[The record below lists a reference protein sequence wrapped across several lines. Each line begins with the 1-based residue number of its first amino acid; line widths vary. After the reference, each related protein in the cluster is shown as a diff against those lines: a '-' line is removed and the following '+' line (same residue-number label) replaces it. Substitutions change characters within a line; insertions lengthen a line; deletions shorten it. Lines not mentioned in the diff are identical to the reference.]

1 MANQSLILYKAFLHD
16 ILVSKVKGRD
26 NRKHMDNV
34 SILPTLLRFMNES
47 HSNRTQFSIAE
58 GMLKNFKDIPTLS
71 IYDMAEQ
78 CYVSPASISR
88 FIKQLGFDTY
98 GDFKRACKDSIDI
111 DVDYS
116 THVLKAQQADIEP
129 LFQMYTENVKENL
142 SYNLLNIDFEKLSR
156 ISDMIYKADKVVYL
170 GLEFA
175 TLLGQHYQ
183 QKMAECNRYIHLP
196 LSYEKQQEFAKE
208 STSNSLA
215 IVVSLEA
222 GYFYHNQ
229 KVINQ
234 LKENGTKIIAITMSH
249 NSKMLRDI
257 DEVIICNKNN
267 SDTEGRIS
275 LLHTLELLI
284 MYYYINYK

>member
-1 MANQSLILYKAFLHD
+1 
-16 ILVSKVKGRD
+16 
-26 NRKHMDNV
+26 
-34 SILPTLLRFMNES
+34 
-47 HSNRTQFSIAE
+47 
-58 GMLKNFKDIPTLS
+58 
-71 IYDMAEQ
+71 
-78 CYVSPASISR
+78 
-88 FIKQLGFDTY
+88 
-98 GDFKRACKDSIDI
+98 
-111 DVDYS
+111 
-116 THVLKAQQADIEP
+116 
-129 LFQMYTENVKENL
+129 
-142 SYNLLNIDFEKLSR
+142 
-156 ISDMIYKADKVVYL
+156 MIYRSDKVVYL

-196 LSYEKQQEFAKE
+196 LSYEKQKEFAKE
-208 STSNSLA
+208 STSNSVA
-215 IVVSLEA
+215 IVASLEG
-222 GYFYHNQ
+222 GYFYRNQ